1 MAARTTQ
8 QPEAPEQ
15 ASEQAFEEENEVT
28 RPSDLGFGPREI
40 EVEPVNVPAPRPDGD
55 GYTVIRMAVTI
66 EEFTYGNQRG
76 HVELKAGKM
85 YRVPIHIAEYLHAL
99 GKLYVTS

>member
-1 MAARTTQ
+1 MATRTTQ

-15 ASEQAFEEENEVT
+15 AEENEVT
-28 RPSDLGFGPREI
+28 RPSDLGFGAARREV
-40 EVEPVNVPAPRPDGD
+40 EVEPVNVPAPRSDD
-55 GYTVIRMAVTI
+55 EGYTVIRMAVTI

-76 HVELKAGKM
+76 PVELKAGKM
-85 YRVPIHIAEYLHAL
+85 YRVPIHIAEYLYSL

>member
-15 ASEQAFEEENEVT
+15 ANIEDEVNEVT
-28 RPSDLGFGPREI
+28 RPSDLGFTRREI
-40 EVEPVNVPAPRPDGD
+40 EVEPVNVPAPVAGDD
-55 GYTVIRMAVTI
+55 GYTTIRMAVTI
-66 EEFTYGNQRG
+66 EEFTYGNNRG
-76 HVELKAGKM
+76 AVELKAGKI
-85 YRVPIHIAEYLHAL
+85 YRVPIHIAEYLYTL

>member
-1 MAARTTQ
+1 MATRTTQ

-15 ASEQAFEEENEVT
+15 AEESEVT
-28 RPSDLGFGPREI
+28 RPSDLGFGNRREI
-40 EVEPVNVPAPRPDGD
+40 EVEPVVVPAPKADND

-66 EEFTYGNQRG
+66 DEFTYGNNRG
-76 HVELKAGKM
+76 PVELKAGKM
-85 YRVPIHIAEYLHAL
+85 YRVPIHIAQYLHSL

>member
-1 MAARTTQ
+1 MTARTTQ
-8 QPEAPEQ
+8 QAEAPEQ
-15 ASEQAFEEENEVT
+15 AEENEVT
-28 RPSDLGFGPREI
+28 TPEDLGFVRREI
-40 EVEPVNVPAPRPDGD
+40 EVEPVHVPAPRPDD
-55 GYTVIRMAVTI
+55 EGYTVIRMAVTI

-85 YRVPIHIAEYLHAL
+85 YRVPIHIAEYLYSL

>member
-1 MAARTTQ
+1 MVTKTTQ

-15 ASEQAFEEENEVT
+15 VEENEVT
-28 RPSDLGFGPREI
+28 RPSDLGFGARREV
-40 EVEPVNVPAPRPDGD
+40 EVEPVNVPAPRQDD
-55 GYTVIRMAVTI
+55 EGYAVVRMAVTI

-76 HVELKAGKM
+76 PVELTAGKM
-85 YRVPIHIAEYLHAL
+85 YRVPIHIADYLYKL